1 MSLARL
7 SDIELYK
14 KFYQLELKKP
24 GIRQCLYQSSLYYFH
39 RFIGYS
45 LELST
50 TPALASTTADAT
62 AIRIQ
67 LTHPL
72 YTSCLAQLIQSHRS
86 ERV

>member
-50 TPALASTTADAT
+50 TPALASTTA
-62 AIRIQ
+62 IRIQ
-67 LTHPL
+67 LTDPL